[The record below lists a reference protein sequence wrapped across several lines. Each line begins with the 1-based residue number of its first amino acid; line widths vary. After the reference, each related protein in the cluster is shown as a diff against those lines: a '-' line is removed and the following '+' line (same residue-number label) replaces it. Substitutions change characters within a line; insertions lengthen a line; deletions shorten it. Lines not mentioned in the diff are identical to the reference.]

1 MLFFFNSKGMEK
13 CGWYSIPIY
22 YWFDLHRQMLQTD
35 MMKGQDGHPFIIS
48 KRETDDWGG
57 APPFLE
63 TSVQIAFGQWHFSS

>member
-1 MLFFFNSKGMEK
+1 MEK
-13 CGWYSIPIY
+13 CARYSIPIY

-63 TSVQIAFGQWHFSS
+63 TSVQIAFGHWHFSS